1 MVFGLIESYNL
12 DYFNDTFNREQKK
25 NHREKKK
32 ETFFNDVQG
41 NRRKYLLKNITLWVY
56 FSLNLLY

>member
-12 DYFNDTFNREQKK
+12 DYFNDTFNREQK